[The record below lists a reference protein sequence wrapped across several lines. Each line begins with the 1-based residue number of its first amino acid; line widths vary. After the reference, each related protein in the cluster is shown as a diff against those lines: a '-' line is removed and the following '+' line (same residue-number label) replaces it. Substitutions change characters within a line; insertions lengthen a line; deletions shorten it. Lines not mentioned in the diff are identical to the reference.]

1 MNKLLLSASALAF
14 GLAISGAAMAGTGGN
29 SGNATASSGSSASQ
43 TTVNATGNLN
53 HDGNT
58 KTIASDNNF
67 LSPNNNT
74 VASDNTVASNDGGNT
89 STKTS
94 TKTTNTNISLTS
106 NDTHTKTTTT
116 NTSVTFEGPLT
127 TQDLNADVHGGD
139 IHADS
144 GIVAGS
150 IALNGA
156 GDSSE
161 FSGINTVSANTG
173 LQSVAQAAT
182 AVAATASVTFGG
194 N

>member
-29 SGNATASSGSSASQ
+29 SGSASASNGSSASQ

-74 VASDNTVASNDGGNT
+74 VASDNTVASNDGGNS

-94 TKTTNTNISLTS
+94 TKTTTTSISLSSTK
-106 NDTHTKTTTT
+106 NDTHTT